1 MKHQKRAFL
10 FLQGVCSPFYP
21 RLARRLTDDGH
32 RVVKVNFNAGDML
45 YWQQTHSESH
55 LFRGK
60 TDELGDYIK
69 DLWQRY
75 DITDQVL
82 FGDRRPIHRP
92 AVDNA
97 PAAGVRNHVFEEGYF
112 RPFWVTLEREGVNG
126 HSLLPKDPD
135 WFYATGK
142 ALPGPEKPVYFRS
155 SFKIRALHDMCYHT
169 AGLGNPLIAPHYRN
183 HSPITAPT
191 EYLGYAKRF
200 SQLKLLWKRRDAKRI
215 KTLLAS
221 GKRFFMLPLQLNTD
235 AQIRD
240 HSSFTNMQEV
250 IEHVMASF
258 AATAAPDTL
267 LCIKNHPLDMGL
279 VNYPALIAELSRR
292 FGLENRMVYLESGD
306 LNLLVKQAAGT
317 VTVNSTVGIVS
328 LEKGCPTYAL
338 GEPIYQLPGLTHQG
352 TLADFWQS
360 PMPPN
365 PQLFNYFYRTVM
377 HATQIN
383 GGFYCQPGIDIAVNN
398 AARNLEACPSPL
410 EALLP

>member
-1 MKHQKRAFL
+1 MKQQKRAFL

-21 RLARRLTDDGH
+21 RLARRLANDGH

-45 YWQQTHSESH
+45 YWQQSHIKSH

-60 TDELGDYIK
+60 PDELGDYFK
-69 DLWQRY
+69 DLWRRY
-75 DITDQVL
+75 GITDQVL

-97 PAAGVRNHVFEEGYF
+97 PAAEVRSHVFEEGYF
-112 RPFWVTLEREGVNG
+112 RPFWITLEREGVNG

-135 WFYATGK
+135 WFYETGK
-142 ALPGPEKPVYFRS
+142 ALPSPEKPVYFRS

-169 AGLGNPLIAPHYRN
+169 AGLANPLVAPHYRN

-200 SQLKLLWKRRDAKRI
+200 SQLKVWKRRDAKRI
-215 KTLLAS
+215 RALLAS

-240 HSSFTNMQEV
+240 HSTFSNMQEV
-250 IEHVMASF
+250 IAHVMASF
-258 AATAAPDTL
+258 ASSAAPDAL

-292 FGLENRMVYLESGD
+292 FGLENRIVYLESGD
-306 LNLLVKQAAGT
+306 LNPLVKQAAGT

-338 GEPIYQLPGLTHQG
+338 SDPIYQLPGLTHQG
-352 TLADFWQS
+352 MLADFWQE
-360 PMPPN
+360 PLPPN

-377 HATQIN
+377 HATQVN